1 MLISEYML
9 MNIMRKYTAYVDIFI
24 SYSIFLLNACN
35 QVVLIHLFLYHCES
49 RSLVSHFIYSQAY
62 FKVRLFK
69 SPVSMERFFV
79 CECMKIHKELH
90 KSYYKMCLLIC
101 KSINLCFFMKTMK
114 MISTYY
120 QQKFYSLSFIT
131 QSLKNNNKFRT
142 FL

>member
-69 SPVSMERFFV
+69 SPVSMERFFLCV
-79 CECMKIHKELH
+79 YENSQRTA

>member
-69 SPVSMERFFV
+69 SPVSMERFCVCVCVWKFTKNCIKVTTKCVCWFV
-79 CECMKIHKELH
+79 NP
-90 KSYYKMCLLIC
+90 LIC
-101 KSINLCFFMKTMK
+101 VFLWKQWKWFQHI
-114 MISTYY
+114 ISRN
-120 QQKFYSLSFIT
+120 FIHSLS
-131 QSLKNNNKFRT
+131 SPSP
-142 FL
+142 